1 MLHGLFNQPSV
12 SDIQIVSHL
21 LPVQWALNNL
31 SFAHKH
37 EYIFMLNS
45 WKWNHWVK
53 EYRHLEFWFDCQ
65 LPFKSCINFLSNP
78 WNRWVRTLQ
87 PWDIV
92 QLFDLSHLASWV
104 RKWSSLLLLMEK
116 QVWEWPLG
124 TGVPWTLLC
133 RLFIIS
139 IFLEWNFSGTL
150 RIKRVRS
157 SSALGGSGTA
167 CSLSL

>member
-21 LPVQWALNNL
+21 LPVQWVLNNL

-53 EYRHLEFWFDCQ
+53 EYRRLEFWFDCQ
-65 LPFKSCINFLSNP
+65 LPFKSCINFLSNLGIGECES
-78 WNRWVRTLQ
+78 LQ
-87 PWDIV
+87 PWDII

-116 QVWEWPLG
+116 
-124 TGVPWTLLC
+124 
-133 RLFIIS
+133 
-139 IFLEWNFSGTL
+139 L
-150 RIKRVRS
+150 RC
-157 SSALGGSGTA
+157 GSGPWA
-167 CSLSL
+167 LEFHELCFAGSLSSPFFLSEISQEH